1 MMAKKPM
8 VHHYQINC
16 GAISRQDKNV
26 VIPGVN
32 KCGVSESGFSLVEL
46 MVAMTIGLVILAGLT
61 TIFVNNSRTR
71 DEIERA
77 NEQIDNGSYAM
88 KVVSGDLEN
97 AGYFG
102 EFDPTV
108 LTPTTALP
116 NVCDT
121 AVTNLKTAL
130 PVSIQG
136 SDDGAGLPAC
146 ISDAK
151 AATDVLVIRRVST
164 CVAGS
169 ANCDPIVA
177 GEPYFQASLC
187 GDSAELGSSN
197 PNSYYAL
204 DTVTTNLTLHQ
215 RDCTTLAELRR
226 YETHIYY
233 IANNDNPG
241 DGIPTLKLAEL
252 SGGAFITS
260 SIAQGIENMQLEYGL
275 DTDNDGAPDVYTTD
289 PNSYGGCSATTNPTC
304 VGNWQ
309 NAVAVKVHLLA
320 RSITKSS
327 IKPDSKSYTLGLDF
341 TGAANV
347 LGPFNDQ
354 YKRHV
359 FESSVKLYNPAG
371 RRS

>member
-1 MMAKKPM
+1 MPNLAHMKHSTYSDQHSRL
-8 VHHYQINC
+8 VLRTENRLC
-16 GAISRQDKNV
+16 GFER
-26 VIPGVN
+26 
-32 KCGVSESGFSLVEL
+32 GFSLVEL
-46 MVAMTIGLVILAGLT
+46 MVAITIGLVILAGVTSIL
-61 TIFVNNSRTR
+61 VNNSRSR

-77 NEQIDNGSYAM
+77 NQQIDNGDYAM
-88 KVVSGDLEN
+88 QVISDDLTN
-97 AGYFG
+97 AGYFA

-108 LTPTTALP
+108 LTPTTTLP

-121 AVTNLKTAL
+121 AAANLKAAI
-130 PVSIQG
+130 PVDIQG
-136 SDDGAGLPAC
+136 SDDGAALPTC
-146 ISDAK
+146 ISDVK

-177 GEPYFQASLC
+177 GQPYFQASLC
-187 GDSAELGSSN
+187 GGSAELGSSN

-204 DTVTTNLTLHQ
+204 DTVATNLTLHQ
-215 RDCTTLAELRR
+215 RDCVTLADLRR
-226 YETHIYY
+226 YETHIYF

-252 SGGAFITS
+252 SSGTFTTS
-260 SIAQGIENMQLEYGL
+260 SIVEGIENMQLEYGL
-275 DTDNDGAPDVYTTD
+275 DTNGDGVPDNYTTD

-309 NAVAVKVHLLA
+309 NAVAVKVHILA
-320 RSITKSS
+320 RSITQSPIIPNNKKY
-327 IKPDSKSYTLGLDF
+327 ILGLNF
-341 TGAANV
+341 AGTANV
-347 LGPFNDQ
+347 VGPYNDR